1 MVHKPVISNV
11 ALKFE
16 GSGPDIELQQ
26 SNTVINQWE
35 ELTYDFSSMIGNAY
49 NRLII
54 IPDFQEREQDNVL
67 YLDNIQLPE
76 MNVDPTPEPTEP
88 APGPTELPENV
99 ISLFSDSYDDV
110 TVDTWSAD
118 WDQADVADVF
128 IEGNI
133 TKLYTNFTYAGIE
146 FTSQTIDATA
156 MTTFHMDIW
165 TADDTAA
172 PAVFKVKLV
181 DFGPDGVWGADDTEH
196 EITFDENTM
205 DSEVWVSLDIPLSNF
220 TGLASTAHLAQ
231 LIISGDPN
239 TIFVDNVYFYNE
251 SSSSANDDVS
261 PANVFY
267 SLENNYP
274 NPFNPSTTISYSLT
288 KTGFVS
294 LDVYN
299 IKGQLVEN
307 LVQENKLPNTYQL
320 TWNAEGISSGIYFYR
335 LKIDNQI
342 VDTKRMILMK

>member
-1 MVHKPVISNV
+1 
-11 ALKFE
+11 
-16 GSGPDIELQQ
+16 
-26 SNTVINQWE
+26 
-35 ELTYDFSSMIGNAY
+35 
-49 NRLII
+49 
-54 IPDFQEREQDNVL
+54 
-67 YLDNIQLPE
+67 
-76 MNVDPTPEPTEP
+76 
-88 APGPTELPENV
+88 
-99 ISLFSDSYDDV
+99 
-110 TVDTWSAD
+110 
-118 WDQADVADVF
+118 
-128 IEGNI
+128 
-133 TKLYTNFTYAGIE
+133 
-146 FTSQTIDATA
+146 
-156 MTTFHMDIW
+156 
-165 TADDTAA
+165 
-172 PAVFKVKLV
+172 
-181 DFGPDGVWGADDTEH
+181 
-196 EITFDENTM
+196 
-205 DSEVWVSLDIPLSNF
+205 
-220 TGLASTAHLAQ
+220 
-231 LIISGDPN
+231 
-239 TIFVDNVYFYNE
+239 VDNVYFYNE